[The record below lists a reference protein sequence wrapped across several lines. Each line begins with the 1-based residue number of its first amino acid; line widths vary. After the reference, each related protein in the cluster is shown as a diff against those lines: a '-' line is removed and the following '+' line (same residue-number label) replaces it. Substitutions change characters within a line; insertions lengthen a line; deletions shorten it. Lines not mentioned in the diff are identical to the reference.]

1 MMNIIDLYISRVIL
15 STSALCLLVLTG
27 LSGIIKWVDQLRV
40 VGRGSYTMMDAG
52 VYVLYLIPRDVEM
65 FFPMAVLLGALIGM
79 GMLASN
85 SELVVMQAS
94 GMSRLQITQSA
105 MKTAIPLMIMV
116 MALGEWGAPV
126 AEQSAKD
133 LQATKISGGSL
144 IKSQR
149 GIWAK
154 DGDLFVNISEVQDID
169 KLNNITLYK
178 FDSQSKLVQLTQ
190 AKKAQFED
198 EKDEWRLTDVTTT
211 LLSDE
216 RIELVETSS
225 EQWRSTLTPD
235 KLSVVS
241 VKPEALSIQGLLG
254 YLEYLEVNQQDASR
268 YELALWRKIMQPVTV
283 AVMMLVALSFVFGP
297 LRTVTMGA
305 RVLLGV
311 VAGFSFYISN
321 QIFGPMSM
329 VYNLPAMVGAVAPS
343 ILFTGIALY
352 YIRK

>member
-1 MMNIIDLYISRVIL
+1 MRILDFYIARVIV
-15 STSALCLLVLTG
+15 STSALCLLILTG

-40 VGRGSYTMMDAG
+40 VGRGSYTLIDAG
-52 VYVLYLIPRDVEM
+52 IYVLFLVPRDVEM

-116 MALGEWGAPV
+116 MVLGEWGAPA
-126 AEQSAKD
+126 AEKSAKE
-133 LQATKISGGSL
+133 LQAVKVSGGSL
-144 IKSQR
+144 IKSHR

-154 DGDLFVNISEVQDID
+154 DGDMFVNIGEVQSID
-169 KLNNITLYK
+169 MLNNVSLYR
-178 FDSQSKLVQLTQ
+178 FD
-190 AKKAQFED
+190 D
-198 EKDEWRLTDVTTT
+198 ELALTDVTHANKAIFIDDVWHLSGVVTT
-211 LLSDE
+211 YVQDE
-216 RIELVETSS
+216 RVIREHLDKDTWTSS
-225 EQWRSTLTPD
+225 LTPD

-241 VKPEALSIQGLLG
+241 VKPESLSIRGLLD
-254 YLEYLEVNQQDASR
+254 YLDYLEVNEQDSSR

-321 QIFGPMSM
+321 QIFGPMSI
-329 VYNLPAMVGAVAPS
+329 VYELPAFVGAVTQIGRAHV
-343 ILFTGIALY
+343 
-352 YIRK
+352 

>member
-1 MMNIIDLYISRVIL
+1 MKILDLYIARMIV
-15 STSALCLLVLTG
+15 STSALCLLILTG

-40 VGRGSYTMMDAG
+40 VGRGNYTMMDAG
-52 VYVLYLIPRDVEM
+52 VYVLFLVPRDIEM

-116 MALGEWGAPV
+116 MVLGEWGAPV
-126 AEQSAKD
+126 AEKSAKE
-133 LQATKISGGSL
+133 LQAVKVSGGSL
-144 IKSQR
+144 IKSNR

-154 DGDLFVNISEVQDID
+154 DGDMFVNIGEVQNVDM
-169 KLNNITLYK
+169 LNSVSLYK
-178 FDSQSKLVQLTQ
+178 FNNNLELTSVTHAEKAVFTGDLWQLSGVENTSVQDDRVVREFL
-190 AKKAQFED
+190 E
-198 EKDEWRLTDVTTT
+198 TD
-211 LLSDE
+211 D
-216 RIELVETSS
+216 
-225 EQWRSTLTPD
+225 WKSTLTPD

-241 VKPEALSIQGLLG
+241 VKPESLSIRGLVDYLD
-254 YLEYLEVNQQDASR
+254 YLETNQQDPSR
-268 YELALWRKIMQPVTV
+268 YELALWRKIMQPITV

-321 QIFGPMSM
+321 QIFGPMSL
-329 VYNLPAMVGAVAPS
+329 VYELPAFVGAVAPS
-343 ILFTGIALY
+343 LLFTALAIH

>member
-1 MMNIIDLYISRVIL
+1 MKILDLYIARMIV
-15 STSALCLLVLTG
+15 STSGLCLLILTG
-27 LSGIIKWVDQLRV
+27 LSGIIKWVDQLRL
-40 VGRGSYTMMDAG
+40 VGRGAYTMLDAG
-52 VYVLYLIPRDVEM
+52 IYVLFLVPRDIEM

-85 SELVVMQAS
+85 SELVVMQVS

-116 MALGEWGAPV
+116 MALGEWGAPI
-126 AEQSAKD
+126 AEKSAKE

-144 IKSQR
+144 IKSHR

-154 DGDLFVNISEVQDID
+154 DGDLFVNIGEVQDVNTLSNISLYEFNDQQELTRVTHANTAVFID
-169 KLNNITLYK
+169 
-178 FDSQSKLVQLTQ
+178 DAWQLSVVENTTV
-190 AKKAQFED
+190 
-198 EKDEWRLTDVTTT
+198 KDDRVIRDHLDTDVWQ
-211 LLSDE
+211 
-216 RIELVETSS
+216 SS
-225 EQWRSTLTPD
+225 LTPD

-241 VKPEALSIQGLLG
+241 VKPEALSISGLID
-254 YLEYLEVNQQDASR
+254 YLDYLKVNQQDPSR
-268 YELALWRKIMQPVTV
+268 YELALWRKVMQPVTV

-321 QIFGPMSM
+321 EIFGPM
-329 VYNLPAMVGAVAPS
+329 
-343 ILFTGIALY
+343 
-352 YIRK
+352 

>member
-1 MMNIIDLYISRVIL
+1 MKILDLYIARMII
-15 STSALCLLVLTG
+15 STSGLCLLILTG
-27 LSGIIKWVDQLRV
+27 LSGIIKWVDQLRL
-40 VGRGSYTMMDAG
+40 VGRGAYTMIDAG
-52 VYVLYLIPRDVEM
+52 IYVLFLVPRDIEM

-105 MKTAIPLMIMV
+105 MKTAIPLMILV
-116 MALGEWGAPV
+116 MALGEWGAPI
-126 AEQSAKD
+126 AERSAKE
-133 LQATKISGGSL
+133 LQAIKISGGSL
-144 IKSQR
+144 IKSNS

-154 DGDLFVNISEVQDID
+154 DGDLFVNIGEVQDVNN
-169 KLNNITLYK
+169 LNNISLYK
-178 FDSQSKLVQLTQ
+178 FNAQQELTRVTHAKSAVFLDDAWQLTSV
-190 AKKAQFED
+190 D
-198 EKDEWRLTDVTTT
+198 NTTVKDERVIRDHLDTDVWQ
-211 LLSDE
+211 
-216 RIELVETSS
+216 SS
-225 EQWRSTLTPD
+225 LTPD

-241 VKPEALSIQGLLG
+241 VKPESLSISGLID
-254 YLEYLEVNQQDASR
+254 YLDYLKINQQDPSR

-321 QIFGPMSM
+321 EIFGPMSI
-329 VYNLPAMVGAVAPS
+329 VYELPAVVGAIAPS
-343 ILFTGIALY
+343 MLFTGLALY

>member
-1 MMNIIDLYISRVIL
+1 MNIIDLYISRVIL

-27 LSGIIKWVDQLRV
+27 LSGIIKWVDQLRL
-40 VGRGSYTMMDAG
+40 VGRGSYSMMDAG

-126 AEQSAKD
+126 AEQSAKE

-190 AKKAQFED
+190 AKKAQFEN
-198 EKDEWRLTDVTTT
+198 ENDEWRLTDVTTT

-216 RIELVETSS
+216 RIELVETPS

-329 VYNLPAMVGAVAPS
+329 VYNLPAMVGAIAPS
-343 ILFTGIALY
+343 ILFTGVALY

>member
-1 MMNIIDLYISRVIL
+1 MKILDWYIARVLL

-27 LSGIIKWVDQLRV
+27 LSGIIKWVDQLRH
-40 VGRGSYTMMDAG
+40 VGRGAYTMMDAG
-52 VYVLYLIPRDVEM
+52 IYVLFLIPRDVEM

-94 GMSRLQITQSA
+94 GLSRLQITMSA
-105 MKTAIPLMIMV
+105 MKTAVPLMLMV

-126 AEQSAKD
+126 AEQKANDMK
-133 LQATKISGGSL
+133 ATLISGGSM
-144 IKSQR
+144 IQSHR

-154 DGDLFVNISEVQDID
+154 DGDLFVNIGEVVDTNVLANVTQ
-169 KLNNITLYK
+169 YK
-178 FDSQSKLVQLTQ
+178 FDGTRDLTNVIH
-190 AKKAQFED
+190 ADKAVFQRGY
-198 EKDEWRLTDVTTT
+198 WLMTDVTRTDLT
-211 LLSDE
+211 AE
-216 RIELVETSS
+216 RVTRHQLK
-225 EQWRSTLTPD
+225 QLDWYSTLTPD
-235 KLSVVS
+235 KLSIVS
-241 VKPEALSIQGLLG
+241 VKPEALSIEGLVD
-254 YLEYLEVNQQDASR
+254 YLEYLKINHQDPSR

-297 LRTVTMGA
+297 LRSVTMGA

-329 VYNLPAMVGAVAPS
+329 VFSLPPAVGAIAPS
-343 ILFTGIALY
+343 LLFTGVALY
-352 YIRK
+352 FIRR

>member
-1 MMNIIDLYISRVIL
+1 MNIIDLYISRVIL
-15 STSALCLLVLTG
+15 SASALCLLVLTG
-27 LSGIIKWVDQLRV
+27 LSGIIKWVDQLRL
-40 VGRGSYTMMDAG
+40 VGRGSYSMMDAG

-126 AEQSAKD
+126 AEQSAKE

-190 AKKAQFED
+190 AKKAQFEH
-198 EKDEWRLTDVTTT
+198 ENDEWRLTDVTTT

-216 RIELVETSS
+216 RIELVETPS

-329 VYNLPAMVGAVAPS
+329 VYNLPAMVGAIAPS
-343 ILFTGIALY
+343 ILFTGVALY

>member
-1 MMNIIDLYISRVIL
+1 MKILDLYIARMIV
-15 STSALCLLVLTG
+15 STSGLCLLILTG
-27 LSGIIKWVDQLRV
+27 LSGIIKWVDQLRL
-40 VGRGSYTMMDAG
+40 VGRGAYTMLDAG
-52 VYVLYLIPRDVEM
+52 IYVLFLVPRDIEM

-85 SELVVMQAS
+85 SELVVMQVS

-105 MKTAIPLMIMV
+105 MKTAVPLMIMV
-116 MALGEWGAPV
+116 MALGEWGAPI
-126 AEQSAKD
+126 AEKSAKE

-144 IKSQR
+144 IKSHR

-154 DGDLFVNISEVQDID
+154 DGDLFVNIGEVKDVNTLIDIR
-169 KLNNITLYK
+169 LYEFNDQQELTGVTHAK
-178 FDSQSKLVQLTQ
+178 TAEFIGDAWQLSAVDNTTV
-190 AKKAQFED
+190 
-198 EKDEWRLTDVTTT
+198 KDDRVIRDHLDTDVWQ
-211 LLSDE
+211 
-216 RIELVETSS
+216 SS
-225 EQWRSTLTPD
+225 LTPD

-241 VKPEALSIQGLLG
+241 VKPEALSISGLID
-254 YLEYLEVNQQDASR
+254 YLDYLKINQQDPSR

-321 QIFGPMSM
+321 EIFGPMSI
-329 VYNLPAMVGAVAPS
+329 VYELPAVVGAIAPS
-343 ILFTGIALY
+343 MLFTGLALY